1 MSDELYRLAE
11 CRIAAVD
18 LRGHGETSG
27 CSQDMSMQA
36 LSSDIRCVADQ
47 LIHSG
52 AHKVGLIRYD
62 MIHYNMI

>member
-52 AHKVGLIRYD
+52 AHKVG
-62 MIHYNMI
+62 